1 MGPTSVS
8 LMVKDSVA
16 ARLREEIIKGRIA
29 PGERIVEGR
38 WASKLGIAQASV
50 REALNILIAEGF
62 VEKTSGQ
69 TARVVNLSGIDVGQ
83 IYEVRAALES
93 LAARLVVEKNAEL
106 TDLDQTIADMR
117 AAVECKNVAAFY
129 ERDLRFHMLI
139 CEKSGNR
146 YLDMDLRQL
155 AIPLFAFVILRVHGA
170 TSDIEKLERSI
181 EQHRQILDAI
191 RSGDPF
197 FAEHQVARAIKGF
210 AAGTK
215 DILGS
220 EYSGAEASTSLSRNT
235 IGK

>member
-1 MGPTSVS
+1 MNPAPVS

-16 ARLREEIIKGRIA
+16 ARLREEIISGRIA
-29 PGERIVEGR
+29 PGERIVEGK

-62 VEKTSGQ
+62 VEKESGQ
-69 TARVVNLSGIDVGQ
+69 TARVVDLSETDVGQ

-93 LAARLVVEKNAEL
+93 LAARLVVENKADL

-117 AAVECKNVAAFY
+117 AALECKNVRAFY

-146 YLDMDLRQL
+146 YLDLDLRRL
-155 AIPLFAFVILRVHGA
+155 IVPLFAFVILRIHGA
-170 TSDIEKLERSI
+170 ASDSEEWARSI

-197 FAEHQVARAIKGF
+197 FAEHQVARAIKRF
-210 AAGTK
+210 AVGTK
-215 DILGS
+215 DILCA
-220 EYSGAEASTSLSRNT
+220 ENSGAEARTSLSRNT
-235 IGK
+235 MVT